1 MTLDVRRP
9 IVWIAAAAAALVAAG
24 VIASVSGDSVTTSPD
39 GPIVVAVSGPM
50 PTLSGT
56 ALRGATVNPA
66 AYRGRPVVVNF
77 WATWCG
83 PCRREQ
89 PTLAAA
95 ERDEGPDGPVFI
107 GVLYRDNAAAGRAF
121 AETYRVPYPS
131 LQDPSGSLAYRFDL
145 LGMPS
150 TIFVDASGQMRYRV
164 TGALDSAT
172 LRELLAKISA
182 PA

>member
-1 MTLDVRRP
+1 
-9 IVWIAAAAAALVAAG
+9 VWIAAGVAALLAVG
-24 VIASVSGDSVTTSPD
+24 VITTLSGDSVTTTPD
-39 GPIVVAVSGPM
+39 GPIVASVSGPM
-50 PTLSGT
+50 PALSGT
-56 ALRGATVNPA
+56 ALQGATVDPA
-66 AYRGRPVVVNF
+66 TYRGRPVVVNF

-89 PTLAAA
+89 PTLADA
-95 ERDEGPDGPVFI
+95 ERSAGPNGPVFI

-121 AETYRVPYPS
+121 IDRYRVPYPS
-131 LQDPSGSLAYRFDL
+131 LEDRSGSLAYRFDL

-164 TGALDSAT
+164 TGALDAST
-172 LRELLAKISA
+172 LRDLIARISA